1 MSKHHGLSP
10 LLIYHC
16 EINVDTQPPAQAQI
30 SSSTDPDPAKT
41 YHHSTMSF
49 GWNTSDVGSG
59 IAGYSY
65 RLDKDPKGQPRQEVR
80 TNGTSITL
88 SGLDTGV
95 WRSEEHTSELQ

>member
-1 MSKHHGLSP
+1 
-10 LLIYHC
+10 
-16 EINVDTQPPAQAQI
+16 
-30 SSSTDPDPAKT
+30 
-41 YHHSTMSF
+41 MSF

-65 RLDKDPKGQPRQEVR
+65 RLDKDPRGQPRQEVR

-95 WRSEEHTSELQ
+95 WYFHLRALDHAGNWGASASFPVHIDVTPPGLSDVAFSRFDFNPIADRLQISFGV